1 MEKKVH
7 YIDCGNI
14 SYEKAWKLQTEL
26 LEEKSTL
33 KIHNRNHGEDAQ
45 KPISHHLLFCE
56 HNHVYT
62 LGKSGSEENL
72 LLSLGELGGN
82 GIEFFKVNR
91 GGDITYHGPQQIT
104 GYPIFDLEQFFTDI
118 HKYMRYLEDVIILTC
133 AHYGLDA
140 GRIPGLTGVW
150 VDWKTPETGRKICA
164 LGVHM
169 SRWITMHGFALNV
182 NNDLSYFD
190 HIVPCGITD
199 KGVTSLS
206 KELGRELDFDEVKQ
220 VVLDKFTTV
229 FGVEI
234 VKEGVLA
241 TDGTN
246 VH

>member
-7 YIDCGNI
+7 YIDCGTI

-26 LEEKSTL
+26 LEEKSAL
-33 KIHNRNHGEDAQ
+33 KIHNRNSPETEQ
-45 KPISHHLLFCE
+45 KPISNHLLFCE
-56 HNHVYT
+56 HNPVYT

-82 GIEFFKVNR
+82 GIEFFKINR
-91 GGDITYHGPQQIT
+91 GGDITYHGPGQLT

-118 HKYMRYLEDVIILTC
+118 HKYMRFLEDVMIATC

-150 VDWKTPETGRKICA
+150 VNWRTPETGRKICA

-169 SRWITMHGFALNV
+169 SRWITMHGFGLNV
-182 NNDLSYFD
+182 NTDLAYFD

-199 KGVTSLS
+199 KGVTSLA
-206 KELGRELDFDEVKQ
+206 KELGRPVDFDEVKE
-220 VVLDKFTTV
+220 VVKKNFEKV
-229 FGVEI
+229 FSVQI
-234 VKEGVLA
+234 V
-241 TDGTN
+241 
-246 VH
+246 